1 MFGFT
6 LSSIQGNWSLNHAIK
21 QQSFKSA
28 WRNGCWL
35 YCFPLSTI
43 HFHTFGY
50 TFATVAAKCQLSLP
64 SRPLKEQKPVLKSRV
79 SLPCKWDL
87 VKQWKDIWLCGFL
100 FLIKLSDKFH
110 NVVLKLQMGSAYQP
124 RPVLSTGLFKFFGES
139 LINSRQ
145 QGNCIIVAPKW
156 VE

>member
-21 QQSFKSA
+21 QLEQRLKK
-28 WRNGCWL
+28 WL
-35 YCFPLSTI
+35 LTLLLSTPTI

-64 SRPLKEQKPVLKSRV
+64 LRPLKVQKPVLKSRV

-110 NVVLKLQMGSAYQP
+110 NVVLKLQMSSAYQP

-139 LINSRQ
+139 LINSCQ
-145 QGNCIIVAPKW
+145 QRICIIVAPKW